1 MTGSPGGGAPQRD
14 SVSESVV
21 FAVGLLLAP
30 ILLWLTAHAAI
41 SEFVMSLRSLE
52 AYLVPYDPAAQVAI
66 RHWSAHAA
74 ASNVTLDQ
82 LANSGSILG
91 DGLRW
96 GVVGFLALLAAFL
109 LYRSPEWPG
118 RFTQRYTM
126 DSLARQESSLWPTI
140 TPVLGLG
147 LVDVPI
153 DDPVQGMRMLPR
165 DYGYKYKFI
174 EKAATLKTFPDDAE
188 TINPREVL
196 LVGRAREVFTKQLG
210 RRWTGIDSLQ
220 PHEKALFAAFAA
232 QANYDADAAQQ
243 LIDTLPKHYLKAV
256 KAKNPKLITTPSV
269 VPLLAKYGDTDVVKQ
284 VLKRHHYVRTVL
296 MALLM
301 AARKNGIL
309 PPGWF
314 RWLKTVDRITWY
326 ALNDLGTENASIE
339 AGGVRCHYNAERLIR
354 APMDAPE
361 VEAAIDGLRDYLQE
375 ILDEN
380 PEAD

>member
-1 MTGSPGGGAPQRD
+1 MNGGTPGGAPQRD
-14 SVSESVV
+14 SVSDSVV
-21 FAVGLLLAP
+21 ILIGAIAAP
-30 ILLWLTAHAAI
+30 VILWLTAHTAI
-41 SEFVMSLRSLE
+41 AGAVMALRSLE
-52 AYLVPYDPAAQVAI
+52 TYLTPYDPAAQQAI
-66 RHWSAHAA
+66 RHWATHANA
-74 ASNVTLDQ
+74 AKVTLGQ
-82 LANSGSILG
+82 LINSGAILG
-91 DGLRW
+91 QGLHW
-96 GVVGFLALLAAFL
+96 GVVGLLVVLAMFL

-126 DSLARQESSLWPTI
+126 DSLAQQESALWPTL

-153 DDPVQGMRMLPR
+153 DDPVQGMRMQPR
-165 DYGYKYKFI
+165 AYGYKYGFI
-174 EKAATLKTFPDDAE
+174 VKAVSLKTFPDDAE

-196 LVGRAREVFTKQLG
+196 LVSKAREIFVRQLG

-232 QANYDADAAQQ
+232 QANYDSDGAQA
-243 LIDTLPKHYLKAV
+243 LINALPGYYLKAV
-256 KAKNPKLITTPSV
+256 KAKDPKRITS
-269 VPLLAKYGDTDVVKQ
+269 PLVDPMLAKYGDSEAVRK

-296 MALLM
+296 MALLV

-326 ALNDLGTENASIE
+326 ALNDLGTENASVE
-339 AGGVRCHYNAERLIR
+339 AGGVRSHYNAERLIG

-361 VEAAIDGLRDYLQE
+361 VEAAIEGLRDYLQE

-380 PEAD
+380 PETD